1 MITIIK
7 LPKKSGLR
15 TVLFRRALY
24 EQQDKD
30 RKSVHAKAQRIYRHD
45 ARKRSE
51 LLENSIDPYDPYSAN
66 AAHRDKRRRQ
76 RYTVASHIAA
86 HDIVEEREKVGC
98 RNEKDSYV
106 ADLNELGVIRKYR
119 EH

>member
-45 ARKRSE
+45 ARERSE
-51 LLENSIDPYDPYSAN
+51 VLENSIDPDDPYTAD
-66 AAHRDKRRRQ
+66 AAHRD
-76 RYTVASHIAA
+76 
-86 HDIVEEREKVGC
+86 ECG
-98 RNEKDSYV
+98 
-106 ADLNELGVIRKYR
+106 
-119 EH
+119 